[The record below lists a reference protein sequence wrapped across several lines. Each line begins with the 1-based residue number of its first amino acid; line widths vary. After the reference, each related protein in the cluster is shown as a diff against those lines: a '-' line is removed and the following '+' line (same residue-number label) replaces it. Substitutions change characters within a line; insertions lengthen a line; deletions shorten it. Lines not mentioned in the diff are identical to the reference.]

1 MAEESFVLDDEDDD
15 CDVWTPNSDNEGRLN
30 SSEGDMR
37 PYDVRPDDHEERCSS
52 SEDDM
57 MPDDRDF
64 IEVEKD
70 FKI

>member
-1 MAEESFVLDDEDDD
+1 MAEESFVLDDDEDD

-30 SSEGDMR
+30 SSVGDMR
-37 PYDVRPDDHEERCSS
+37 PDDLEERCSS